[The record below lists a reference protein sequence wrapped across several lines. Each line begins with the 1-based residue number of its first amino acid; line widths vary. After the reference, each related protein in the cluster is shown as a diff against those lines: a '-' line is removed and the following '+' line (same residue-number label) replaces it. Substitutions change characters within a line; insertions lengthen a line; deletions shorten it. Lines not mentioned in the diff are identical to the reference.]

1 MIIEEKQINTV
12 TDLIGDSYKYFRQG
26 EHIIL
31 DCATGS
37 GKTYFVLNVL
47 GNWCKLNNKRI
58 LYLCNINTFKM
69 KIMCMKLGSTI
80 M

>member
-1 MIIEEKQINTV
+1 MLIEEIKLKTV
-12 TDLIGDSYKYFRQG
+12 TELIGESYKSFKQG

-47 GNWCKLNNKRI
+47 GNWCKSNNKKI
-58 LYLCNINTFKM
+58 LYLCIEPNSKERLM
-69 KIMCMKLGSTI
+69 KKQ
-80 M
+80 

>member
-1 MIIEEKQINTV
+1 MLIEEIKLKTV
-12 TDLIGDSYKYFRQG
+12 TDLIGESYKSFKQG

-47 GNWCKLNNKRI
+47 GNWYKCYTKHVRKRS
-58 LYLCNINTFKM
+58 FKNA
-69 KIMCMKLGSTI
+69 
-80 M
+80 